1 MADQLFSRR
10 DFMRVLVTAAAAYPI
25 SGLAELRSKET
36 SLAVYKK
43 SSVINKEPWLTIAE
57 VQAHLFP
64 TEKNS
69 PGAKDIHALEYLQ
82 TMILSPDIEP
92 AERKLI
98 HDGVGWLNDL
108 SKQQYSKTFVNLTA
122 DEKEKILRQVEGS
135 NAGSRWLSLLLT
147 YLIEAL
153 LSDPV
158 YAGNPKGIGWKWLN
172 HQPGFPR
179 PDKNKKYFK
188 LGKPR
193 YRTIKG

>member
-1 MADQLFSRR
+1 MVDQLFSRR
-10 DFMRVLVTAAAAYPI
+10 DFMRVLVTAAAAYPL
-25 SGLAELRSKET
+25 SSLAELRSKEE
-36 SLAVYKK
+36 SLAVYNR

-57 VQAHLFP
+57 VQEHLFP
-64 TEKNS
+64 AEKNS

-82 TMILSPDIEP
+82 TMIQSPDVEP
-92 AERKLI
+92 TERKLI

-108 SKQQYSKTFVNLTA
+108 SKQQHLKTFIELTA
-122 DEKEKILRQVEGS
+122 GDKEKILRRVEGS
-135 NAGSRWLSLLLT
+135 KAGSRWLSLLLT

-158 YAGNPKGIGWKWLN
+158 YAGNPNGIGWKWLN
-172 HQPGFPR
+172 HQSGFPR

-193 YRTIKG
+193 FRTIKV